1 MKVSAKRA
9 NKKIKIL
16 FIYRSWSSF
25 VNNDY
30 EILKKH
36 FDVEP
41 LQWRGK
47 RDIIKMIIGVIKS
60 DLVFS
65 WFASDHA
72 GIAGILATIFRKK
85 SIVVVGGGD
94 AANVPE
100 IGYGLWAVGSKKN
113 KILAKIALD
122 RANAILVVDL
132 SLKNNLVKNAKI
144 GEPSKIICVPTG
156 YDSNFWKPNGKK
168 EDIVLSVAGAKNIM
182 RVKLKGLDTFVRAAK
197 YLPDAKFLVIG
208 VEGEARRY
216 LEEIT
221 PENVE
226 LIGYVKNEKLL
237 TYYQKAKVYCQ
248 LSRYEGLPNALCEA
262 MLCECIPV
270 GTKYCGIPRAIGDTG
285 FYVKYGDVEDT
296 VEGIKKAL
304 ESDAQLGKKARKRII
319 YLFPKEKRE
328 NRLVKIIKEIT
339 KTQISKV

>member
-1 MKVSAKRA
+1 MKVSAKNNEKLR
-9 NKKIKIL
+9 IL

-25 VNNDY
+25 VKNDY

-36 FDVEP
+36 FDVHP

-94 AANVPE
+94 AAYVPE
-100 IGYGLWAVGSKKN
+100 INYGLWATGSFLDKK
-113 KILAKIALD
+113 LAKYALKKAD
-122 RANAILVVDL
+122 KVLVVDP
-132 SLKNNLVKNAKI
+132 SLKEDLIKNAKI
-144 GEPSKIICVPTG
+144 KGHNIEYVPTG
-156 YDSNFWKPNGKK
+156 YDYNFWKPQGKK
-168 EDIVLSVAGAKNIM
+168 EDMIITVSGVIWSNIK
-182 RVKLKGLDTFVRAAK
+182 RKGLETFVRSAK
-197 YLPDAKFLVIG
+197 YFPDVKFVLIG
-208 VEGEARRY
+208 KHIDDSINY
-216 LEEIT
+216 LKSVA
-221 PENVE
+221 PSNVE
-226 LIGYVKNEKLL
+226 FTGFVSTKKLL
-237 TYYQKAKVYCQ
+237 EYYQRAKVYCQ

-285 FYVKYGDVEDT
+285 FYVRYGDVENT

-304 ESDAQLGKKARKRII
+304 ESDLELGKKARKRII
-319 YLFPKEKRE
+319 RLFPEEKRE
-328 NRLVKIIKEIT
+328 NRLVEIIKGICSIP
-339 KTQISKV
+339 K